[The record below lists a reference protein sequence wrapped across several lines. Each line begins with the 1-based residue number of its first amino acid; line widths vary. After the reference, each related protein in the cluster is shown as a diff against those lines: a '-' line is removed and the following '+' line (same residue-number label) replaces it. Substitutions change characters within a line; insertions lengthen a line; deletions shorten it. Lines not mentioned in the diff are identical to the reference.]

1 MSQVFGILLVTAN
14 FNYLDLFNTT
24 NENFKYIFKLL
35 PLFIILIISIFQ
47 NKIKS
52 VFLIKIIKIYF
63 PLIILLFFGMASFF
77 WSPNPQIS
85 LEKSTYTILIIFVI
99 SVYSMYSS
107 KNLETCINN
116 TILISIIPIVFVFF
130 IVSGVVLGF
139 DNEILNYQ
147 RFGGTLIHPNA
158 LGMFISYT
166 IIILINSFFLNKKLS
181 LFKIIVLVLLI
192 YMLLLTRSRS
202 SLLLTIIITFLS
214 LIYLTQNMSNKFF
227 LFCISFSIILFLILT
242 NNQENYLTAKS
253 FIYRGQAME
262 DLLRLNN
269 RMNIWELLALKDLNI
284 IYGNGYQM
292 LSDVE
297 HIQIGNFITVHAHNG
312 YVQILGGLGLIGI
325 FLLFL
330 FIKNLYSYSKTI
342 KDIKIKKI
350 FNITIIF
357 YLFSNF
363 TISGFGFHI
372 YPHVVLFHMVIC
384 NLIIL
389 NTRK

>member
-130 IVSGVVLGF
+130 I
-139 DNEILNYQ
+139 
-147 RFGGTLIHPNA
+147 R
-158 LGMFISYT
+158 
-166 IIILINSFFLNKKLS
+166 
-181 LFKIIVLVLLI
+181 
-192 YMLLLTRSRS
+192 
-202 SLLLTIIITFLS
+202 
-214 LIYLTQNMSNKFF
+214 
-227 LFCISFSIILFLILT
+227 
-242 NNQENYLTAKS
+242 
-253 FIYRGQAME
+253 
-262 DLLRLNN
+262 
-269 RMNIWELLALKDLNI
+269 
-284 IYGNGYQM
+284 
-292 LSDVE
+292 
-297 HIQIGNFITVHAHNG
+297 
-312 YVQILGGLGLIGI
+312 
-325 FLLFL
+325 
-330 FIKNLYSYSKTI
+330 
-342 KDIKIKKI
+342 
-350 FNITIIF
+350 
-357 YLFSNF
+357 
-363 TISGFGFHI
+363 
-372 YPHVVLFHMVIC
+372 IC
-384 NLIIL
+384 NI
-389 NTRK
+389 NMEFVGPYM